1 MKQPAISAAN
11 KTYRVIQNAESNN
24 DNYVC
29 IVTSMK
35 CLMQLVLFYTKQ
47 LV

>member
-24 DNYVC
+24 DGTWNKRKMV
-29 IVTSMK
+29 I
-35 CLMQLVLFYTKQ
+35 F
-47 LV
+47 